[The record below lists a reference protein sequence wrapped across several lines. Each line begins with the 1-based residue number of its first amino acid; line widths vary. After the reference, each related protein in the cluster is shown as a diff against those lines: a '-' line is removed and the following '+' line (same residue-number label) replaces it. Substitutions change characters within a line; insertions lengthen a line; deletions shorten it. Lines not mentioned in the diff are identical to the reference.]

1 MVKISRLFTPGI
13 FIYGVVEKQPLFALI
28 GIFGMLGDYYYD
40 KGMHER
46 YSTLTE
52 DIMTPPEVP
61 K

>member
-1 MVKISRLFTPGI
+1 MVKIQNLFTPAI

-40 KGMHER
+40 KSM
-46 YSTLTE
+46 TLIE
-52 DIMTPPEVP
+52 DIVNTPEVP